1 MAVQTAQ
8 VPVRRKR
15 KPALFGLIPAGKI
28 ERREALWFW
37 IFISPWVIG
46 FLAFTLYPIVMSAY
60 YSMTVFNVASPPV
73 WVGFDNYI
81 NLFNDRVYWKS
92 LQVTSYYTLLSVPL
106 GIFFGLMLA
115 VLLNQRVPALGVFR
129 TLYYLPALLGGS
141 VAVALLFSWLLN
153 PQFGAINLIIRTLVG
168 PNGLIPLG
176 ITGPRWLQDPNW
188 VIPSFTLMS
197 LWGFGGT
204 MLIYLSALQGVP
216 TALYEAAEIDGA
228 NRIQQFFHV
237 TVPMISPVIL
247 FTFITGVIGAMQQF
261 TAAYV
266 ISGGMNLGAPAYS
279 SMFYNLYLFLNAFRR
294 YRMGLASA
302 QAWILLIVIL
312 LLTLAM
318 FWASRRYVHYE
329 SDEEGAI

>member
-1 MAVQTAQ
+1 MAATTLPHAR
-8 VPVRRKR
+8 PK
-15 KPALFGLIPAGKI
+15 KAALFGLIPAGKI

-37 IFISPWVIG
+37 FFISPWVIG
-46 FLAFTLYPIVMSAY
+46 FLLWTLYPILASFY
-60 YSMTVFNVASPPV
+60 FSLTVYTLGKEPV
-73 WVGFDNYI
+73 WTGLGNYV
-81 NLFNDRVYWKS
+81 NLAGDRVFWKS
-92 LQVTSYYTLLSVPL
+92 LQVTVYYTLLSVPL
-106 GIFFGLMLA
+106 GIGFGLLLA
-115 VLLNQRVPALGVFR
+115 VLLNQKVPALGVFR
-129 TLYYLPALLGGS
+129 TLYYLPALLTGS
-141 VAVALLFSWLLN
+141 VAVALLFSWILN
-153 PQFGAINLIIRTLVG
+153 PQFGLINQVIRNLVG
-168 PNGLIPLG
+168 PEGLIPLG
-176 ITGPRWLQDPNW
+176 WNGPRWLQDQNW

-197 LWGFGGT
+197 LWGFGGG

-228 NRIQQFFHV
+228 NRIQQFFNV
-237 TVPMISPVIL
+237 TIPMISPVIL

-266 ISGGMNLGAPAYS
+266 ISGGNNLGAPNYA

-302 QAWILLIVIL
+302 QAWILMIIVL

-318 FWASRRYVHYE
+318 FWASRRYVYYE